1 MNPGVKK
8 EVPRTFEVWI
18 QEILDACKALVA
30 HGGVYFVP
38 AFADAAFESC
48 KGQEERS

>member
-18 QEILDACKALVA
+18 QEIIEACKPPVA
-30 HGGVYFVP
+30 HVRVDFVP
-38 AFADAAFESC
+38 AFAVPAFESC
-48 KGQEERS
+48 QGQEERS